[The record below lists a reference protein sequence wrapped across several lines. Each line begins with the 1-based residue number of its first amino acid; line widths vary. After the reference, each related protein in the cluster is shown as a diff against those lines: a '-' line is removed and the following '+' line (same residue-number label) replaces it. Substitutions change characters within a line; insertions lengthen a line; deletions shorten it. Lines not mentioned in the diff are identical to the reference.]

1 MRSPGTPRP
10 LLTLLAAS
18 MLLLGSHASLL
29 AREAGV
35 TTIVVVRHAEKA
47 ADSPD
52 DPSLT
57 PAGQKRAEDL
67 AAVLEGARISAI
79 YSTPFKR
86 THATVEPLAKKLGL
100 TILDRPM
107 TGANRATYAGDLA
120 REVLKQHRGKTVL
133 IVGHSNTVPDIVKAF
148 SHIAVPP
155 LTDMDYDRLFI
166 IEVPAE
172 GPARLFKVRYGEKN
186 P

>member
-1 MRSPGTPRP
+1 MRSPETSRP

-18 MLLLGSHASLL
+18 LLLLGSHASLL
-29 AREAGV
+29 AREAG
-35 TTIVVVRHAEKA
+35 TTTVVVVRHAEKA
-47 ADSPD
+47 TDSPD

-67 AAVLEGARISAI
+67 AAVLDGARVSAI

-86 THATVEPLAKKLGL
+86 THATAEPLARKLGL
-100 TILDRPM
+100 KILDRPM
-107 TGANRATYAGDLA
+107 TAANRASYAGDLA
-120 REVLKQHRGKTVL
+120 REVLKQQKGKTVL

-155 LTDMDYDRLFI
+155 LTDADYDRLFI
-166 IEVPAE
+166 VEVPAT
-172 GPARLFKVRYGEKN
+172 GPARLFKARYGER
-186 P
+186 